1 MGESIRIEQVA
12 FTYPTGVRALR
23 GVSASISPGEA
34 VAIVGENGAG
44 KTTLARH
51 LNGLLHP
58 TSGHVLIGDWD
69 TSKHTVA
76 QLATRVSYSF
86 QNPDDQIFER
96 TVRAEVTFGPR
107 NLGFSADEM
116 ESAVQ
121 DALSQVG
128 LLSEIDHH
136 PYDLQLSQRKLLTLA
151 ATLAMRTPIVIL
163 DEPTTGQDAPGVR
176 RIAEIVEHLKAA
188 SHTLITITHDLDF
201 AAEHFERVIVMAG
214 GLIIADGP
222 AHDVLAQE
230 STLAAALVDPPQM
243 VRLAL
248 ALGFDSIPLTP
259 EEFVLA
265 LKNKS
270 GRSS

>member
-12 FTYPTGVRALR
+12 FTYPTGIEALH
-23 GVSASISPGEA
+23 GVSATISPGEA
-34 VAIVGENGAG
+34 VAVVGENGAG

-58 TSGHVLIGDWD
+58 SLGRVLIGEWD
-69 TSKHTVA
+69 TREHTVA
-76 QLATRVSYSF
+76 QLAARVSYSF

-96 TVRAEVTFGPR
+96 TVRAEVAFGPR
-107 NLGFSADEM
+107 NLGLSPGEI
-116 ESAVQ
+116 ESAMQ

-176 RIAEIVEHLKAA
+176 RISQIVDNLKAA
-188 SHTLITITHDLDF
+188 GRSLITITHDLDF
-201 AAEHFERVIVMAG
+201 AAEHFNRIIVMAG
-214 GLIIADGP
+214 GLIVADGP
-222 AHDVLAQE
+222 ARDVLTKE
-230 STLAAALVDPPQM
+230 SILADALVDPPQM

-248 ALGFDSIPLTP
+248 ALGLDSVPLTP
-259 EEFVLA
+259 EEFVQA

-270 GRSS
+270 D